1 MTKRTKVDRMT
12 PKNLRAFRIEGIKAI
27 GFFPLC
33 SHRSIA
39 KFMLKELVQTRKPAF
54 HRGYLA
60 PIQLLGAAARS
71 MVLMARK
78 LCYLSDREHTVGW
91 SRFASLK
98 DILFGKPKDPLD
110 PKVFHQISLI
120 AFLAWVGLGAD
131 GLSSSAYGPEEAYL
145 ALGQH
150 YLLAL
155 PLAMM
160 MAITVFVIS
169 TSYSQ
174 IIELF
179 PTGGG
184 GYLVATKLLG
194 EKAGL
199 VSGSA
204 LVVDYMLTIAIS
216 VASGVDALFSFL
228 PSSVLGLK
236 LFTEVFLIL
245 GLIFLNLRG
254 TKESVQFLL
263 PIFLLFVLTHGVAI
277 TLGVGTQIG
286 ELPIVFTRSVDESL
300 GDVRG
305 IGILATLAILLHA
318 YSLGGVTYTGIEGVS
333 NGLQILREPR
343 AETGKRTMLYMAIS
357 LAFTAS
363 GILLCYL
370 LHQVS
375 HEPGKTL
382 NASLFNQIYSGIFG
396 TESSVAVSLVIGT
409 LITEAA
415 ILLVAAQTGFI
426 DGPRVLSNMALDS
439 WAPHRFSLLSDQLV
453 TRDGIWFM
461 GLTSLGFLLY
471 TQGRVSLLVVMY
483 SINVFLTFTLSQLG
497 MCRHWWEVRITEAS
511 WLRKFWVNGL
521 GLLLTGTILIV
532 TVTIKF
538 EEGGWVTLLVTSC
551 FISLCIFVHAHYA
564 QVRRALKRLD
574 DTLLTI
580 PFQPNL
586 KEPVPPK
593 HPTAPT
599 AAIIVRDF
607 DGVAVH
613 ALLTIPRLFPNHFK
627 NVVFISVGVIDSG
640 QFKGQKEIENLRR
653 AKEEDL
659 KSFVEFANC
668 LGWYA
673 EYRYSLGVDLMAE
686 LEELCPAVV
695 RDFPRSVFFSGK
707 LVFQEENTVSRF
719 LHNHTPATLQQKLQ
733 FAGLD
738 MMILPIRIFTD
749 PQTR

>member
-1 MTKRTKVDRMT
+1 
-12 PKNLRAFRIEGIKAI
+12 
-27 GFFPLC
+27 
-33 SHRSIA
+33 
-39 KFMLKELVQTRKPAF
+39 
-54 HRGYLA
+54 
-60 PIQLLGAAARS
+60 
-71 MVLMARK
+71 
-78 LCYLSDREHTVGW
+78 VGG
-91 SRFASLK
+91 SRFASFK
-98 DILFGKPKDPLD
+98 DILLGKPKDPLD
-110 PKVFHQISLI
+110 PKVFHQISLV

-150 YLLAL
+150 SLLAL
-155 PLAMM
+155 PLAIM
-160 MAITVFVIS
+160 MAITVFTIS
-169 TSYSQ
+169 ASYAQ

-194 EKAGL
+194 KNAGL

-204 LVVDYMLTIAIS
+204 LVVDYMLTITIS
-216 VASGVDALFSFL
+216 VASGADALFSFL
-228 PSSVLGLK
+228 PSSVHGLK
-236 LFTEVFLIL
+236 LFTQIFLIL

-263 PIFLLFVLTHGVAI
+263 PIFLLFVIMHAI
-277 TLGVGTQIG
+277 AI
-286 ELPIVFTRSVDESL
+286 SL
-300 GDVRG
+300 GIGTKIGDLPSIASQSVQQTVGDIHG
-305 IGILATLAILLHA
+305 IGIWATLAILLHA
-318 YSLGGVTYTGIEGVS
+318 YSLGGGTYTGIEAVS
-333 NGLQILREPR
+333 NGLQVLREPR
-343 AETGKRTMLYMAIS
+343 VETGRRTMLYMAVS

-375 HEPGKTL
+375 SEAGKTL
-382 NASLFNQIYSGIFG
+382 NATLFSKVYGVFFGVDSGIN
-396 TESSVAVSLVIGT
+396 VPLVILT
-409 LITEAA
+409 LVTEAA

-439 WAPHRFSLLSDQLV
+439 WAPHRFSLLSDHLV

-461 GLTSLGFLLY
+461 GLASMSFLLY
-471 TQGRVSLLVVMY
+471 SQGDVRLLVVMY

-497 MCRHWWEVRITEAS
+497 MCKHWWEVRKTQS
-511 WLRKFWVNGL
+511 VWLRKFCVNGL
-521 GLLLTGTILIV
+521 GLLLTGTILLV

-538 EEGGWVTLLVTSC
+538 GEGGWVTLLVTFC
-551 FISLCIFVHAHYA
+551 FISLCTFVHSHYA
-564 QVRRALKRLD
+564 RVRRALKRLD

-586 KEPVPPK
+586 KEPVPSK
-593 HPTAPT
+593 NPTAPT

-640 QFKGQKEIENLRR
+640 QFKGQQEIENLRR

-686 LEELCPAVV
+686 LEELCTAVV
-695 RDFPRSVFFSGK
+695 QDFPRSVFFSGK
-707 LVFQEENTVSRF
+707 LVFQEENAVSRF

-738 MMILPIRIFTD
+738 MMILPIRIFADT
-749 PQTR
+749 QTKQRGAAA